1 MPKEVKALIEKFD
14 TLKKKTK
21 VSWTLLEDKC
31 RNIVQGEDDL
41 QDVELDMWKV
51 NFDIIFITKELAQ
64 LEQELQVVYWQL
76 G

>member
-1 MPKEVKALIEKFD
+1 
-14 TLKKKTK
+14 
-21 VSWTLLEDKC
+21 
-31 RNIVQGEDDL
+31 
-41 QDVELDMWKV
+41 MWKV